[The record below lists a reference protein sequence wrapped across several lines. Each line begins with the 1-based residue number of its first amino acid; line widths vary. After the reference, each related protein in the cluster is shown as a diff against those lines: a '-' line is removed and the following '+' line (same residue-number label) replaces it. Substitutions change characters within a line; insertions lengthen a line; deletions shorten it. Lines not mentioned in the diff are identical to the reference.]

1 MYLMV
6 EERMILI
13 DSMIDW
19 LIASVTSAQQVFSSS
34 LSSTTGF
41 VDFTGGKHCVFHC
54 RGNNK

>member
-1 MYLMV
+1 MYLML

-34 LSSTTGF
+34 LSSR
-41 VDFTGGKHCVFHC
+41 GKA
-54 RGNNK
+54 RKRKLW